1 MAIALHIPEMVSGIN
16 LHFNITPMKVIIFA
30 PENSLYKRYNG
41 FTFTVSK
48 VLHHGLFC
56 VDIDGALT
64 DFSSAELLI
73 VDLEQEVQTAVNNLK
88 YRHFSLQDHHRII
101 KSLSIY
107 ASTHKIDA
115 YADLNDSL

>member
-1 MAIALHIPEMVSGIN
+1 MKAIIN
-16 LHFNITPMKVIIFA
+16 A
-30 PENSLYKRYNG
+30 PENSLYKNYNG

-56 VDIDGALT
+56 VDIDGTLT
-64 DFSSAELLI
+64 DFSSSELLI

-88 YRHFSLQDHHRII
+88 YKHYSLQDQHRVI

-107 ASTHKIDA
+107 ADTHKIDC
-115 YADLNDSL
+115 YTDLIDYL